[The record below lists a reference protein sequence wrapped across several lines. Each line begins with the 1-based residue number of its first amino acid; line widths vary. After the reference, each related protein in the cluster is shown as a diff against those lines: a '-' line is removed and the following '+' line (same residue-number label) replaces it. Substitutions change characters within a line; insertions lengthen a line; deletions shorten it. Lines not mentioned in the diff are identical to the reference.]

1 MLQGHRVSSASAFFK
16 VKEQAMNQLIATE
29 QQNVDQV
36 IAQVEAEQR
45 MFELAQRK
53 AQIYAKSSLV
63 PKEYQNNIGNVL
75 IAQNMAN
82 RMGADTLM
90 VMQNLYV
97 VHGRPGWSAQFLIA
111 TFNSCGRF
119 SAIRYRFEGTE
130 GKDDWGCVAMATELA
145 TGDVIEGTKITLGMA
160 KKEGWSAK
168 NGSKWQTMP
177 EQMMRYRAATFLIR
191 ATAPEIGMGL
201 MTKEELEDVIDGEV
215 VSRPAA
221 KGKLGLDGLT
231 ERLVGNPGPEP
242 EPAVAV
248 APAIDLTAFR
258 ADLAAA
264 KTPADVDQLLKFAI
278 PAGLD
283 IETEASMRDLAAER
297 KGQLGA

>member
-1 MLQGHRVSSASAFFK
+1 MSAVITKDES
-16 VKEQAMNQLIATE
+16 M
-29 QQNVDQV
+29 VDAAL
-36 IAQVEAEQR
+36 AQVEVEQKI
-45 MFELAQRK
+45 FELAQRK

-130 GKDDWGCVAMATELA
+130 GKDDWGCVAMTTELA

-160 KKEGWSAK
+160 KKEGWSTK
-168 NGSKWQTMP
+168 NGSKWLTMP

-191 ATAPEIGMGL
+191 STAPEIGMGL
-201 MTKEELEDVIDGEV
+201 MTKEELDDVVDGEV
-215 VSRPAA
+215 VSRSPS
-221 KGKLGLDGLT
+221 KPKLDDLTDRLMGKQ
-231 ERLVGNPGPEP
+231 EQEPEP
-242 EPAVAV
+242 EPTF
-248 APAIDLTAFR
+248 AIDLTAFR

>member
-1 MLQGHRVSSASAFFK
+1 MMSAVITKDES
-16 VKEQAMNQLIATE
+16 I
-29 QQNVDQV
+29 VDAAL
-36 IAQVEAEQR
+36 AQVEVEQKV
-45 MFELAQRK
+45 FELAQRK

-130 GKDDWGCVAMATELA
+130 GKDDWGCVAMTTELA

-160 KKEGWSAK
+160 KKEGWSTK

-191 ATAPEIGMGL
+191 STAPEIGMGL
-201 MTKEELEDVIDGEV
+201 MTKEELDDVIDGEV
-215 VSRPAA
+215 VSRSPS
-221 KGKLGLDGLT
+221 KPKLDDLTDRLMGKQ
-231 ERLVGNPGPEP
+231 EQEP
-242 EPAVAV
+242 ETEPT
-248 APAIDLTAFR
+248 PAIDLTAFR
-258 ADLAAA
+258 ADLTAA

-297 KGQLGA
+297 KGQLG

>member
-1 MLQGHRVSSASAFFK
+1 MSTVITKEHSA
-16 VKEQAMNQLIATE
+16 
-29 QQNVDQV
+29 VDAAL
-36 IAQVEAEQR
+36 AQVEAEQKI
-45 MFELAQRK
+45 FELAQRK

-130 GKDDWGCVAMATELA
+130 GKDDWGCVAMATELS

-160 KKEGWSAK
+160 KKEGWSTK
-168 NGSKWQTMP
+168 NGSKWLTMP

-191 ATAPEIGMGL
+191 STAPEIGMGL
-201 MTKEELEDVIDGEV
+201 MTKEELDDVIDGEV
-215 VSRPAA
+215 VSRQAN
-221 KGKLGLDGLT
+221 GKPKLDDLT
-231 ERLVGNPGPEP
+231 DRLMSKQEQEP
-242 EPAVAV
+242 EVESDPVV
-248 APAIDLTAFR
+248 TLPSLDLTAFR

-264 KTPADVDQLLKFAI
+264 KTSADVDTLLKFAI
-278 PAGLD
+278 PDGLD
-283 IETEASMRDLAAER
+283 IETEAMLRDLATER
-297 KGQLGA
+297 KGQLA

>member
-1 MLQGHRVSSASAFFK
+1 M
-16 VKEQAMNQLIATE
+16 
-29 QQNVDQV
+29 VDAAL
-36 IAQVEAEQR
+36 AQVEVEQKI
-45 MFELAQRK
+45 FELAQRK

-130 GKDDWGCVAMATELA
+130 GKDDWGCVAMTTELA
-145 TGDVIEGTKITLGMA
+145 TNDVIEGTKITLGMA
-160 KKEGWSAK
+160 KKEGWSTK
-168 NGSKWQTMP
+168 NGSKWLTMP

-191 ATAPEIGMGL
+191 STAPEIGMGL
-201 MTKEELEDVIDGEV
+201 MTKEELDDVVDGEV
-215 VSRPAA
+215 VSRSPS
-221 KGKLGLDGLT
+221 KPKLDDLTDRLMGKQ
-231 ERLVGNPGPEP
+231 EQEPEP
-242 EPAVAV
+242 EPT
-248 APAIDLTAFR
+248 PAIDLTAFR

>member
-1 MLQGHRVSSASAFFK
+1 MMMSTVIT
-16 VKEQAMNQLIATE
+16 KEPAA
-29 QQNVDQV
+29 VDAAL
-36 IAQVEAEQR
+36 AQVEAEQKI
-45 MFELAQRK
+45 FELAQRK

-130 GKDDWGCVAMATELA
+130 GKDDWGCVAMTTELA

-160 KKEGWSAK
+160 KKEGWSTK
-168 NGSKWQTMP
+168 NGSKWLTMP

-191 ATAPEIGMGL
+191 STAPEIGMGL
-201 MTKEELEDVIDGEV
+201 MTKEELDDVVDGEV
-215 VSRPAA
+215 VSRSPS
-221 KGKLGLDGLT
+221 KPKLDDLTDRLMGKQ
-231 ERLVGNPGPEP
+231 EQEPEP
-242 EPAVAV
+242 EPT
-248 APAIDLTAFR
+248 PAIDLTAFR

>member
-1 MLQGHRVSSASAFFK
+1 MRMMMSTVIT
-16 VKEQAMNQLIATE
+16 KEPAA
-29 QQNVDQV
+29 VDAAL
-36 IAQVEAEQR
+36 AQVEAEQKI
-45 MFELAQRK
+45 FELAQRK

-130 GKDDWGCVAMATELA
+130 GKDDWGCVAMTTELA

-160 KKEGWSAK
+160 KKEGWSTK
-168 NGSKWQTMP
+168 NGSKWLTMP

-191 ATAPEIGMGL
+191 STAPEIGMGL
-201 MTKEELEDVIDGEV
+201 MTKEELDDVVDGEV
-215 VSRPAA
+215 VSRSPL
-221 KGKLGLDGLT
+221 KPKLDDLTDRLMGKQ
-231 ERLVGNPGPEP
+231 EQEPEP
-242 EPAVAV
+242 EPT
-248 APAIDLTAFR
+248 PAIDLTAFR

-264 KTPADVDQLLKFAI
+264 KSVADVDQLLKFAI

>member
-1 MLQGHRVSSASAFFK
+1 MMMSTVIT
-16 VKEQAMNQLIATE
+16 KEPAA
-29 QQNVDQV
+29 VDAAL
-36 IAQVEAEQR
+36 AQVETEQKI
-45 MFELAQRK
+45 FELAQRK

-145 TGDVIEGTKITLGMA
+145 TEGTKITLGMA
-160 KKEGWSAK
+160 KKEGWSTK
-168 NGSKWQTMP
+168 NGSKWLTMP

-191 ATAPEIGMGL
+191 STAPEIGMGL

-231 ERLVGNPGPEP
+231 ERLVGNAGPEP
-242 EPAVAV
+242 EPVAAV

>member
-1 MLQGHRVSSASAFFK
+1 MMMSTVIT
-16 VKEQAMNQLIATE
+16 KEPAA
-29 QQNVDQV
+29 VDAAL
-36 IAQVEAEQR
+36 AQVEAEQKI
-45 MFELAQRK
+45 FELAQRK

-130 GKDDWGCVAMATELA
+130 GKDDWGCVAMTTELA

-160 KKEGWSAK
+160 KKEGWSTK
-168 NGSKWQTMP
+168 NGSKWLTMP

-191 ATAPEIGMGL
+191 STAPEIGMGL
-201 MTKEELEDVIDGEV
+201 MTKEELDDVVDGEV
-215 VSRPAA
+215 VSRSPL
-221 KGKLGLDGLT
+221 KPKLDDLTDRLMGKQ
-231 ERLVGNPGPEP
+231 EQEPEP
-242 EPAVAV
+242 EPT
-248 APAIDLTAFR
+248 PAIDLTAFR

-264 KTPADVDQLLKFAI
+264 KSVADVDQLLKFAI

>member
-1 MLQGHRVSSASAFFK
+1 MMMSTVIT
-16 VKEQAMNQLIATE
+16 KEPAA
-29 QQNVDQV
+29 VDAAL
-36 IAQVEAEQR
+36 AQVEAEQKI
-45 MFELAQRK
+45 FELAQRK

-130 GKDDWGCVAMATELA
+130 GKDDWGCVAMTTELA

-160 KKEGWSAK
+160 KKEGWSTK
-168 NGSKWQTMP
+168 NGSKWLTMP

-191 ATAPEIGMGL
+191 STAPEIGMGL
-201 MTKEELEDVIDGEV
+201 MTKEELDDVVDGEV
-215 VSRPAA
+215 VSRSLLKP
-221 KGKLGLDGLT
+221 KLDDLTDRLMGKQ
-231 ERLVGNPGPEP
+231 EQEPEP
-242 EPAVAV
+242 EPT
-248 APAIDLTAFR
+248 PAIDLTAFR

-264 KTPADVDQLLKFAI
+264 KTPADVDQLMKFAI
-278 PAGLD
+278 PAVLD
-283 IETEASMRDLAAER
+283 IETEASMRDLATER
-297 KGQLGA
+297 KAQLGA

>member
-1 MLQGHRVSSASAFFK
+1 VRMMMSTVIT
-16 VKEQAMNQLIATE
+16 KEPAA
-29 QQNVDQV
+29 VDAAL
-36 IAQVEAEQR
+36 AQVEAEQKI
-45 MFELAQRK
+45 FELAQRK

-130 GKDDWGCVAMATELA
+130 GKDDWGCVAMTTELA

-160 KKEGWSAK
+160 KKEGWSTK
-168 NGSKWQTMP
+168 NGSKWLTMP

-191 ATAPEIGMGL
+191 STAPEIGMGL
-201 MTKEELEDVIDGEV
+201 MTKEELDDVVDGEV
-215 VSRPAA
+215 VSRSPL
-221 KGKLGLDGLT
+221 KPKLDDLTDRLMGKQ
-231 ERLVGNPGPEP
+231 EQEPEP
-242 EPAVAV
+242 EPT
-248 APAIDLTAFR
+248 PAIDLTAFR

-264 KTPADVDQLLKFAI
+264 KSVADVDQLLKFAI

>member
-1 MLQGHRVSSASAFFK
+1 MSTVIT
-16 VKEQAMNQLIATE
+16 KEPAA
-29 QQNVDQV
+29 VDAAL
-36 IAQVEAEQR
+36 AQVEAEQKI
-45 MFELAQRK
+45 FELAQRK

-130 GKDDWGCVAMATELA
+130 GKDDWGCVAMTTELA

-160 KKEGWSAK
+160 KKEGWSTK
-168 NGSKWQTMP
+168 NGSKWLTMP

-191 ATAPEIGMGL
+191 STAPEIGMGL
-201 MTKEELEDVIDGEV
+201 MTKEELDDVVDGEV
-215 VSRPAA
+215 VSRSPL
-221 KGKLGLDGLT
+221 KPKLDDLTDRLMGKQ
-231 ERLVGNPGPEP
+231 EQEPEP
-242 EPAVAV
+242 EPT
-248 APAIDLTAFR
+248 PAIDLTAFR

-264 KTPADVDQLLKFAI
+264 KSVADVDQLLKFAI